1 MTPMAVVEYK
11 LHAVGTNAMQAPHW
25 MKDGGYWKNPDDH
38 SMVGWVPD
46 NSEFW
51 VPDTVVTL
59 TRAEFITRQLG
70 IHAAH
75 PMTESDPEDPAA
87 EPTTLTNEQVETQA
101 GTWYDN
107 FHAE

>member
-1 MTPMAVVEYK
+1 MAVVEYK
-11 LHAVGTNAMQAPHW
+11 LHAVGINSMQAPHW

-38 SMVGWVPD
+38 TMVGWVPD

-59 TRAEFITRQLG
+59 TRAEFVTRQLG

-75 PMTESDPEDPAA
+75 PMTVENEDPDA
-87 EPTTLTNEQVETQA
+87 EPTVMSNEAVESEA
-101 GTWYDN
+101 GQWYDN